1 MDIPFNQSKE
11 QFQQF
16 FTNLVNNNFF
26 DSTTRAFFIQF
37 TIYDT
42 ISDYFIVFD
51 MLAEF
56 LVSGNIYPTYIK
68 ILPFKGNI
76 FELTEEKFLQTLD
89 IFRFILCFY
98 YLYQI
103 YIKLR
108 YQRPKVNL
116 LNYDDDDDQNNKKS
130 DYQQSN
136 NPSEDFAIYTLALMI
151 DLGIVFFFF
160 FAWIQS
166 YLVSDR

>member
-56 LVSGNIYPTYIK
+56 LVSGNILPTYIK
-68 ILPFKGNI
+68 ILPFKANI
-76 FELTEEKFLQTLD
+76 FELTGEKFLQTLD

-98 YLYQI
+98 YFYQI

-130 DYQQSN
+130 D
-136 NPSEDFAIYTLALMI
+136 
-151 DLGIVFFFF
+151 
-160 FAWIQS
+160 
-166 YLVSDR
+166 